1 MLSPRTI
8 LVTVNLLGIL
18 GDTIVLY
25 FILGFVL
32 LDIQLFFLKNHRIYG
47 VK

>member
-18 GDTIVLY
+18 GDAIVLY

-32 LDIQLFFLKNHRIYG
+32 
-47 VK
+47 